1 MIYLRTI
8 EFTDSPFFMKKI
20 QLTLIVLLLSII
32 SYAQKNTLVTNEE
45 GKLMYYHV
53 GNISPADTLQRLAAA
68 QAFLK
73 KKYADIKP
81 LKDQPKNGVLNSRGK
96 FTLYSKG
103 LIAGQED
110 GLLEFDLT
118 IAFKEAKYRV
128 MATNLTYLP
137 LQRNR
142 YGLFT
147 PVAGINYPLEELS
160 KKVKESQ
167 YENYTKQITTY
178 FSYLD
183 QQLYNYLTNTET
195 KPAKPSG
202 AKRVS
207 IKDW

>member
-1 MIYLRTI
+1 
-8 EFTDSPFFMKKI
+8 MKKI
-20 QLTLIVLLLSII
+20 HLMLIGLLLTLS
-32 SYAQKNTLVTNEE
+32 SYAQKNTLVTNDD

-53 GNISPADTLQRLAAA
+53 GSIPQADTLQRLAAA

-73 KKYADIKP
+73 KKYPDIKP
-81 LKDQPKNGVLNSRGK
+81 IKGQPENGALNAKGK

-110 GLLEFDLT
+110 GLLQFDLM

-128 MATNLTYLP
+128 IATNIIYLP

-147 PVAGINYPLEELS
+147 PVAGISYPLEELD

-167 YENYTKQITTY
+167 YENYTKQITTF

-183 QQLYNYLTNTET
+183 QQFYNYLTNSET
-195 KPAKPSG
+195 KPIKSSG
-202 AKRVS
+202 SKRVS
-207 IKDW
+207 TKDW

>member
-1 MIYLRTI
+1 
-8 EFTDSPFFMKKI
+8 MKKLHI
-20 QLTLIVLLLSII
+20 IIIVLLLSAS
-32 SYAQKNTLVTNEE
+32 SYAQKNILVTNDQ

-53 GNISPADTLQRLAAA
+53 GNIPAADSLQRLAVA

-73 KKYADIKP
+73 KYYPDIKP
-81 LKDQPKNGVLNSRGK
+81 DKDQPVNGSSLNAKGK

-110 GLLEFDLT
+110 GLLQFDLT
-118 IAFKEAKYRV
+118 IAFKETKYRV

-147 PVAGINYPLEELS
+147 PVAGISYTLEELS

-167 YENYTKQITTY
+167 YENYSKQITTF

-183 QQLYNYLTNTET
+183 QQLYNYLNHTDA
-195 KPAKPSG
+195 KPAKPLES
-202 AKRVS
+202 KHVS
-207 IKDW
+207 TKDW

>member
-1 MIYLRTI
+1 M
-8 EFTDSPFFMKKI
+8 
-20 QLTLIVLLLSII
+20 LITVLLSLNCF
-32 SYAQKNTLVTNEE
+32 AQKNALITNDE

-53 GNISPADTLQRLAAA
+53 GNIPQDDTLQRLSAA

-73 KKYADIKP
+73 KKYPDIKP
-81 LKDQPKNGVLNSRGK
+81 IKDQPQNGALNSKGK

-110 GLLEFDLT
+110 GLMEFDLI

-128 MATNLTYLP
+128 MATNMTYLP

-160 KKVKESQ
+160 KRVKESQ
-167 YENYTKQITTY
+167 YENYTRQITTF

-183 QQLYNYLTNTET
+183 QQLYNYLTNTT
-195 KPAKPSG
+195 AKPVKPSDT
-202 AKRVS
+202 KRIS
-207 IKDW
+207 TKDW